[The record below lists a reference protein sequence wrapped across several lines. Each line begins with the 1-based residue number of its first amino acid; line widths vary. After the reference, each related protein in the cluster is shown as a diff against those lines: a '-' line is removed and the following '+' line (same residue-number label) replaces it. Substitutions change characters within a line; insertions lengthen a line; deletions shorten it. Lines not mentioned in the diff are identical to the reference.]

1 MTKDPDVAMKKPHRH
16 LFLLEWK
23 KRVQA
28 AGSWVDWLKKVAE
41 KYKRYMATTWP
52 RAKKQ
57 AAVFHE
63 FLMKSLVYFLKKV
76 AEKEKSYMVTHV
88 SGFFRR

>member
-1 MTKDPDVAMKKPHRH
+1 MTKDLDVAMKKPHRH

-41 KYKRYMATTWP
+41 KYKRYMAT
-52 RAKKQ
+52 RQEASGSFSR
-57 AAVFHE
+57 VFNE
-63 FLMKSLVYFLKKV
+63 VFGLFF
-76 AEKEKSYMVTHV
+76 KE
-88 SGFFRR
+88 SG